1 MAHFKEL
8 EISGGFFEPVAS
20 AEEIRVP
27 LIREYPN
34 PSNTFDVFLGND
46 GTQQG
51 GNTQQ
56 RDNTQQGEGFDV
68 GQAIEFGTQ
77 VVGAIVQNQD
87 GTKKELRQVCGRR
100 PLFKKRRGEYD
111 ACRERYYTALQGL
124 SGSVSNDNMQ
134 YEQKEDEYNDEKKG
148 ISAPVVIGIVLGVL
162 AIGTAIYFVTRK
174 K

>member
-1 MAHFKEL
+1 MGHFKEL

-20 AEEIRVP
+20 AKEIRVP
-27 LIREYPN
+27 IMREYPS

-46 GTQQG
+46 GTQQVG
-51 GNTQQ
+51 
-56 RDNTQQGEGFDV
+56 DTQQGEGFDV
-68 GQAIEFGTQ
+68 NQAIELGTQ
-77 VVGAIVQNQD
+77 VVSAIIQNQD

-100 PLFKKRRGEYD
+100 PLFKRNRGGYD

-124 SGSVSNDNMQ
+124 GVGSGSDNLQ
-134 YEQKEDEYNDEKKG
+134 FEQKEEEEEKKG

-162 AIGTAIYFVTRK
+162 AIGTAIYFVARK